1 VLRAAAARGVQV
13 FVLVYREHH
22 LVLPNDSKFA
32 KESLQGANIHVLRHP
47 DFVVIPQFWS
57 HHEKIVCID
66 QTVAFV
72 GGLDIALGRFDAPAH
87 LLTDIGAM
95 PTWTGQDYSN
105 PRLKDFVDVQHIHEP
120 LIDRATVPRMPWHDI
135 HCRYQQ
141 DTANAK
147 LRIVRKKLQVGWCVE
162 VPQASP
168 VLGDVSRD
176 FY

>member
-1 VLRAAAARGVQV
+1 MFEHLGRATRQIFITGWWISPHYALVRTSAQARLDSELYTVLRAAAARGVQV

-105 PRLKDFVDVQHIHEP
+105 P
-120 LIDRATVPRMPWHDI
+120 
-135 HCRYQQ
+135 
-141 DTANAK
+141 
-147 LRIVRKKLQVGWCVE
+147 
-162 VPQASP
+162 
-168 VLGDVSRD
+168 
-176 FY
+176 